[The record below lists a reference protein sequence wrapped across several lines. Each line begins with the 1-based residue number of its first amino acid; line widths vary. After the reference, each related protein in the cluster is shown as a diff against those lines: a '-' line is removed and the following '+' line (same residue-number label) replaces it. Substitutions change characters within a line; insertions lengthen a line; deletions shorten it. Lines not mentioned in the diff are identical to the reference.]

1 MDAIFAFCV
10 LYFISDTSLFYRICT
25 NQQSQQILFYSEV
38 SFFLN
43 HFSWNS
49 LYLYYTG
56 SSCTHFV
63 FEIPLCYSLVIF
75 MEKLLYLPA
84 DNFPPCIPFMKPM
97 FHCFAVFILRT
108 PTLCIDHIFCE
119 NLVNT

>member
-43 HFSWNS
+43 HLSWNS

-56 SSCTHFV
+56 SSC
-63 FEIPLCYSLVIF
+63 SLF
-75 MEKLLYLPA
+75 FL
-84 DNFPPCIPFMKPM
+84 
-97 FHCFAVFILRT
+97 
-108 PTLCIDHIFCE
+108 
-119 NLVNT
+119 